1 MQPFIGSRIRQYR
14 LMAGKTQEQLSVDL
28 DVTKQ
33 HLGLIERGECNPSI
47 DLLRKIFEVFNTSA
61 ANFFLGCSCNG
72 DVCVNSSDLQ
82 EIIPINPISSC
93 GTWAITL
100 SDGRNSWSESFYR
113 MIGESKR
120 LKPTLKRF
128 LKHIPQFYRDSF
140 TAFHDALIERKST
153 QTFICPVIADDGS
166 KRTIQIQPDF
176 LGDAGQPGETV
187 ILSILDI
194 TDLQQSQQTLLHEQ
208 HNLATIIQEKTRSLS
223 QAAGSLS
230 EQLEL
235 RVQAECELRE
245 KSEQLERLVAAT
257 PAIIYKASLA
267 DFRCLYLSGH
277 AERILG
283 PVGDTATG
291 DVRLPWHDLVHP
303 EDRQLFEDIMG
314 RAAQGF
320 PFVSEYRVRD
330 RSGAW
335 RWFRDEGTPGR
346 DENGRTVLSGV
357 VTDITERKTVER
369 ELERSRVLLMEA
381 ESLAG
386 LGCVEFD
393 ITRGVWAFSDNW
405 CRITGAGKSR
415 LSSRELM
422 AFIPHED
429 HRVVRRA
436 FVNALRSRPFDAHF
450 RLVRQ
455 DSGEIIHVRGYG
467 KVEFESG
474 RPVRLIGAVLDITD
488 FWKVSTALQE
498 SEANFRSFFETIDDI
513 FLVTDMDGGILH
525 ANQAAVSRTRYSLD
539 ELRRMHIPDLH
550 EASRREE
557 TKELCVAMIEGRRAS
572 CPLPIITRDGQII
585 PVESRIWVGKWNGNP
600 CIYGI
605 SKVQF
610 RVASALLQLIC
621 DNVPDMIWAKDLE
634 KRYIFANTAICRGLL
649 SAADTMEPIG
659 KTDLFFATR
668 ERDRYADDPEWH
680 TFGEICRDTDQM
692 TMDAGCPRQFD
703 EYGNVKGRFMFLD
716 VHKAPLFDD
725 QGIMIGTVGS
735 AREVTEQRRMAEAL
749 EMSNKALVAILDG
762 IPADVYVSDIA
773 SREILFMNRT
783 LMERFGRD
791 CTGELCHEAFRNSP
805 EPCGFCTS
813 GSLLDEQ
820 GLPSGIVTWE
830 SYNPISERW
839 CMNHDQA
846 IVWLDGRSARIQIAM
861 DITERKKAEEAL
873 RSERDLFSDG
883 PVMTIVWEP
892 SPGWPVRYVSANV
905 RTILGYSQEEMTA
918 EDFLYDSIIHPEDL
932 PRVREEVI
940 GHLRD
945 GRTHF
950 EQSYRLLDC
959 EGEFVWI
966 YDFTKLMRN
975 AEGEVTSICGYM
987 FDQTRMKEME
997 DALEE
1002 ERERLAGIIDGTNA
1016 GTWEWNVMTGE
1027 IVLNERWAD
1036 IVGYTLDE
1044 LAPMTIN
1051 TWERLTHPED
1061 LRESYTQLHRHF
1073 DLETSHYE
1081 AELRMRH
1088 KDGRWVWI
1096 LDRGKVSS
1104 WTPDGRPVLMR
1115 GTHQDITER
1124 KRTEEE
1130 LREAKELAQA
1140 ANTAKSAFL
1149 ANMSHEIRTPLNGI
1163 LGMLELMQ
1171 FTDLDKEQHYYAV
1184 TAQQCCRRL
1193 TQLLSD
1199 ILDLSRV
1206 EAGMLDLRLE
1216 PADLRSILAQ
1226 TVDLFAPLAANAG
1239 IELSLTIDEN
1249 LPRRVFADPVR
1260 LQQVL
1265 TNLVGNALKFT
1276 ASGRIGI
1283 EAWRINADAGGR
1295 CRVLF
1300 TVSDTGVG
1308 IPDDK
1313 IAHLFKPF
1321 SQIENGYARVSQ
1333 GAGLGLSICKRLV
1346 LLMGGSLD
1354 VLSAPGEGTSMHVSL
1369 PFECLAAG
1377 SLPGREGETGVGE
1390 KGLSGLSLLLVED
1403 DDVNA
1408 MACTRLL
1415 EKHGARVRRVHDGH
1429 PALHA
1434 LQEGRYDLVL
1444 MDVQLPSLGGVEATR
1459 LIREGRAGES
1469 ARDIPI
1475 VALTAY
1481 AMTGD
1486 REAFLESG
1494 MNGYVTKPIDVGD
1507 LLRVIWKTLFD
1518 N

>member
-1 MQPFIGSRIRQYR
+1 
-14 LMAGKTQEQLSVDL
+14 MAGKTQERLSVDL

-33 HLGLIERGECNPSI
+33 HLGLIERGECNPSLE
-47 DLLRKIFEVFNTSA
+47 LLKNIFETFNISA
-61 ANFFLGCSCNG
+61 ANFFLGCSCSG
-72 DVCVNSSDLQ
+72 GVCIEDAGLQ
-82 EIIPINPISSC
+82 DAVPINPVSSC
-93 GTWAITL
+93 GTWAVSL
-100 SDGRNSWSESFYR
+100 SDGKISWSQSLYR
-113 MIGESKR
+113 MLGVSPR
-120 LKPTLKRF
+120 LKPSLKRF
-128 LKHIPQFYRDSF
+128 LEHLPESRRGSF
-140 TAFHDALIERKST
+140 TDFYNSLLARQQAHA
-153 QTFICPVIADDGS
+153 FICPFNREDGGM
-166 KRTIQIQPDF
+166 RTIQVQPDI
-176 LGDAGQPGETV
+176 LGDPSTGAETAM
-187 ILSILDI
+187 LSFLDI
-194 TDLQQSQQTLLHEQ
+194 TDLQQSQKALLHEQ
-208 HNLATIIQEKTRSLS
+208 RNLESVIQDKTRSLS
-223 QAAGSLS
+223 QAAGNLA

-235 RVQAECELRE
+235 RVQAERELRD
-245 KSEQLERLVAAT
+245 KSAQLERLVAAT
-257 PAIIYKASLA
+257 PAIIYKACLEDSH
-267 DFRCLYLSGH
+267 CLYLSGH
-277 AERILG
+277 AERIFG
-283 PVGDTATG
+283 PDLECDG
-291 DVRLPWHDLVHP
+291 RLPWHDMIHP
-303 EDRQLFEDIMG
+303 EDSHVLEDI
-314 RAAQGF
+314 RLQSAAGN
-320 PFVSEYRVRD
+320 PYCSEYRVRD
-330 RSGAW
+330 RFGSW
-335 RWFRDEGTPGR
+335 RWFRDEGAPGR
-346 DENGRTVLSGV
+346 DAGEGMVLSGV
-357 VTDITERKTVER
+357 VTDITGRKTVER
-369 ELERSRVLLMEA
+369 ALERSRALLMEA

-513 FLVTDMDGGILH
+513 FFVTDMDGRILH

-557 TKELCVAMIEGRRAS
+557 TRELCLAMIQGRRAS
-572 CPLPIITRDGQII
+572 CPLPIITRDGQTI

-610 RVASALLQLIC
+610 RVSSALLQLIC

-634 KRYIFANTAICRGLL
+634 KRYIFANTALCRDLL
-649 SAADTMEPIG
+649 SASDTAEPIG
-659 KTDLFFATR
+659 RTDLFFA
-668 ERDRYADDPEWH
+668 ERARNMFADDPEWH

-749 EMSNKALVAILDG
+749 ETSNRALVGILDG
-762 IPADVYVSDIA
+762 IPADVYVSDMA
-773 SREILFMNRT
+773 SHEILFMNRT
-783 LMERFGRD
+783 MMASFGRD
-791 CTGELCHEAFRNSP
+791 CTGELCHEAFRDSSA
-805 EPCGFCTS
+805 PCGFCTS
-813 GSLLDEQ
+813 GRLLDDN

-830 SYNPISERW
+830 SYNPVSERW
-839 CMNHDQA
+839 YMNHDQA
-846 IVWLDGRSARIQIAM
+846 IVWLDGTRARIQIAL

-892 SPGWPVRYVSANV
+892 SLGWPVRYVSANV
-905 RTILGYSQEEMTA
+905 RSILGYSPEEMTSEA
-918 EDFLYDSIIHPEDL
+918 FLYDNIIHPEDL
-932 PRVREEVI
+932 PRVRQEVA

-950 EQSYRLLDC
+950 EQSYRVLDC
-959 EGEFVWI
+959 DGEYVWV

-1088 KDGRWVWI
+1088 KDGRWVWV

-1115 GTHQDITER
+1115 GTHQDISGR
-1124 KRTEEE
+1124 KRVEEE
-1130 LREAKELAQA
+1130 LRQAKELAQA

-1171 FTDLDKEQHYYAV
+1171 LTGLDAEQREYAV
-1184 TAQQCCRRL
+1184 TAHQCCRRL

-1206 EAGMLDLRLE
+1206 EADMLDLRRE
-1216 PADLRSILAQ
+1216 PVDLRAILAQ
-1226 TVDLFAPLAANAG
+1226 TMDLFAPLAANAG
-1239 IELSLTIDEN
+1239 IELTLSIDEN
-1249 LPRRVFADPVR
+1249 LPGRVIADPVR

-1276 ASGRIGI
+1276 TRGRVGI
-1283 EAWRINADAGGR
+1283 EAWRIGADSDGR

-1300 TVSDTGVG
+1300 TVIDTGVG

-1313 IAHLFKPF
+1313 LPNLFKPF
-1321 SQIENGYARVSQ
+1321 SQVENGYARVSQ

-1346 LLMGGSLD
+1346 DLMGGNIN
-1354 VLSAPGEGTSMHVSL
+1354 VLSVPGEGTSMLVSL
-1369 PFECLAAG
+1369 PFKCAA
-1377 SLPGREGETGVGE
+1377 PAAMPEREGEASVSE
-1390 KGLSGLSLLLVED
+1390 MGLSGMNLLLVED
-1403 DDVNA
+1403 DDVSA
-1408 MACTRLL
+1408 MACARLL
-1415 EKHGARVRRVHDGH
+1415 DRHGARVRRVHDGR
-1429 PALHA
+1429 PALRA
-1434 LQEGRYDLVL
+1434 LQDDRFDLVL

-1459 LIREGRAGES
+1459 LIRAGQAGMS
-1469 ARDIPI
+1469 ARNIPI
-1475 VALTAY
+1475 IALTAY
-1481 AMTGD
+1481 AMNGD
-1486 REAFLESG
+1486 REAFLDAG
-1494 MNGYVTKPIDVGD
+1494 MNGYLTKPIDVGD
-1507 LLRVIWKTLFD
+1507 MLQAIWGILYD